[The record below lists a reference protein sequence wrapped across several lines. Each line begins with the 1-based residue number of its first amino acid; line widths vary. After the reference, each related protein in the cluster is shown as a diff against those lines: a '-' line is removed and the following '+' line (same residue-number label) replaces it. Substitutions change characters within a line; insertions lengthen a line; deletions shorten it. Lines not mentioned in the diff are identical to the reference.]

1 MSADL
6 PLTYAEFDT
15 LAELLEVRVFGV
27 GTMADARR
35 DALVK
40 ALDALGC
47 PKHMCDRHERRVG
60 ACEEADK
67 RCSIENSR
75 LKGNT

>member
-47 PKHMCDRHERRVG
+47 PRRLCERHERRMW
-60 ACEEADK
+60 ACEEADE
-67 RCSIENSR
+67 RCSLVER
-75 LKGNT
+75 